1 MLEGLEVET
10 VVVSG
15 NEVTLIFLSQ
25 KFILNKCDLGC
36 FLVPNLFL
44 ILTKTKVTLTCH
56 LECSPLCGVEWL
68 VDGMPLEDGLILEEE
83 EVEHNITEEVI
94 DEDEEADQFSS
105 IVSTLTWHQLK
116 NIEDDFNITCR

>member
-1 MLEGLEVET
+1 M
-10 VVVSG
+10 
-15 NEVTLIFLSQ
+15 
-25 KFILNKCDLGC
+25 
-36 FLVPNLFL
+36 VPNLFL
-44 ILTKTKVTLTCH
+44 ILIKTKVTLTCH

-68 VDGMPLEDGLILEEE
+68 VDGMLLEDVLILEEE

>member
-1 MLEGLEVET
+1 M
-10 VVVSG
+10 
-15 NEVTLIFLSQ
+15 TLAVFWYLT
-25 KFILNKCDLGC
+25 F
-36 FLVPNLFL
+36 FL

-68 VDGMPLEDGLILEEE
+68 VDGMSLEDGLLLEEE

-105 IVSTLTWHQLK
+105 IMSTLTWHQLK
-116 NIEDDFNITCR
+116 NIEDDFNITCRF

>member
-1 MLEGLEVET
+1 M
-10 VVVSG
+10 
-15 NEVTLIFLSQ
+15 
-25 KFILNKCDLGC
+25 
-36 FLVPNLFL
+36 
-44 ILTKTKVTLTCH
+44 
-56 LECSPLCGVEWL
+56 
-68 VDGMPLEDGLILEEE
+68 DGMPLEDGLILEEE

>member
-1 MLEGLEVET
+1 M
-10 VVVSG
+10 
-15 NEVTLIFLSQ
+15 
-25 KFILNKCDLGC
+25 

-116 NIEDDFNITCR
+116 NIEDDFNITCRY